1 MREMILNHASVAA
14 AGRHEATAWLA
25 DVVNG
30 MKSLVLSRV
39 VSQKTLRMYRPL
51 YEIGCPGE
59 WSLYDVSREL
69 QKQGK
74 VEEFRFFVR
83 LAYKVPLLSDVDSDV
98 KNRFLACETTECET
112 KTLPP
117 EDGAPLVLCA
127 ITGGVAVGFPSEPI
141 WDRDRITVA
150 FRELL
155 PDDTFKEADE
165 EIDHL
170 ARPAH
175 AGPITARHLRHLRS
189 RIETPADIWS
199 QRAAAFPHLTFGPDV
214 KEQLGRL
221 NAGWLT
227 TVVNRLADLDAT
239 AVAWGKA
246 AGTADPPW
254 TCKVT
259 PESDKLMQHP
269 KLREARRFRSV
280 GGERLL
286 FEWHARYGD
295 GGRIHL
301 RFDAR
306 TREIEIGYVGLH
318 LPRPTR
324 AR

>member
-1 MREMILNHASVAA
+1 MREMILNHASLAT

-30 MKSLVLSRV
+30 MESLILSRV
-39 VSQKTLRMYRPL
+39 VSRKTLRMYRPL
-51 YEIGCPGE
+51 YKIGCSGD
-59 WSLYDVSREL
+59 WSLYDVSLEL
-69 QKQGK
+69 QRQGK
-74 VEEFRFFVR
+74 LEEFRFFMR
-83 LAYKVPLLSDVDSDV
+83 LAYKVPLLSDVDPDV

-117 EDGAPLVLCA
+117 EDGTSLVLCA
-127 ITGGVAVGFPSEPI
+127 ITGGVAVGFPSEPV

-155 PDDTFKEADE
+155 PNDTFEEVDE

-170 ARPAH
+170 ARAAH
-175 AGPITARHLRHLRS
+175 ASPITDRHLRRLRS
-189 RIETPADIWS
+189 RIETPADIWN

-214 KEQLGRL
+214 KEQLERL

-227 TVVNRLADLDAT
+227 TVVNRLADLDAS
-239 AVAWGKA
+239 AAAWRESGGA
-246 AGTADPPW
+246 APPW

-259 PESDKLMQHP
+259 PESESVMQYP

-295 GGRIHL
+295 SGRIHL
-301 RFDAR
+301 RFEAR
-306 TREIEIGYVGLH
+306 ERTVEIGYVGRH
-318 LPRPTR
+318 LPL
-324 AR
+324 